1 MKRDRSEFWFAI
13 ALICASFAAYELWL
27 NLHLRA
33 VNDDVVAACAPVHV
47 MGGGEIVAAR

>member
-13 ALICASFAAYELWL
+13 TLVFASFAAYELWL

-33 VNDDVVAACAPVHV
+33 MNDDVVAACAPLVV
-47 MGGGEIVAAR
+47 DSGGIVASR